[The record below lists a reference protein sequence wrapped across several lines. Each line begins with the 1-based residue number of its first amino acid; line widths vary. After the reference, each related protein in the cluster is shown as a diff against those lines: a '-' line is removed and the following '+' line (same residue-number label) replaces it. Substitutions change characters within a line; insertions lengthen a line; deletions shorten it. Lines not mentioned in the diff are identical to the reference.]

1 MTGKS
6 FAVPKT
12 KAGTKPAAG
21 EETMARIGPA
31 GGTRLAV
38 SKASAAA
45 VPPQLPKAKPK
56 G

>member
-12 KAGTKPAAG
+12 KASATEPAAG
-21 EETMARIGPA
+21 DEAVARIGPA

-38 SKASAAA
+38 SKADAAPA
-45 VPPQLPKAKPK
+45 PARAKPK

>member
-12 KAGTKPAAG
+12 KAATKPAAG

-38 SKASAAA
+38 SKAAA
-45 VPPQLPKAKPK
+45 VPAQQPKAKPK